1 MGRKT
6 RKVLT
11 IYRALHPEADVY
23 RLYFPRSKGERGV
36 MSVEECV
43 AIETKSLSEF
53 VSKSKEQALCAVSQE
68 GVLKIKDS
76 SMDKTV
82 FQKQRFDSKSLHG
95 DFFRATEED
104 RDKRTWDWLRKGRL
118 KRETEGFVTATQDQ
132 ALETNRIK
140 HRIDKQDIVA
150 TCRMCGQGE

>member
-23 RLYFPRSKGERGV
+23 RLYFSRSKGERGV

-43 AIETKSLSEF
+43 AIETKSLSEY

-68 GVLKIKDS
+68 GVFKIKDS
-76 SMDKTV
+76 SMDKTA
-82 FQKQRFDSKSLHG
+82 FQEQRCERFVAKPLHG
-95 DFFRATEED
+95 QFFRATEED
-104 RDKRTWDWLRKGRL
+104 RDERTWDWLRKGRL
-118 KRETEGFVTATQDQ
+118 KRETEGLVTAAQ
-132 ALETNRIK
+132 E
-140 HRIDKQDIVA
+140 
-150 TCRMCGQGE
+150 